1 MDRPGSDSDST
12 RARLRRASRDPRTLA
27 GAFAFTLLAM
37 APALTGWLG
46 EPFYLDLATR
56 ILILAIAAASLNLIL
71 GYGGMISF
79 GHSAYLGIGAYAVGI
94 PAYYGEY
101 SAAFQ
106 LPLALGASALFA
118 FVTGLVSLRTR
129 GVYFIMITLAFAQ
142 MIYFAFVSIEEYGGD
157 DGLVIDLRSE
167 TGGIADLES
176 GAQLYYAAL
185 TSLVLVTYLVRRIV
199 RSRFGL
205 VLRGSRDND
214 ARMQALGFNTFRYR
228 LACYVLAGMIAG
240 LAGWLLGNFTNFI
253 SPEMMDW
260 TRSGELIFMVVL
272 GGGGQ
277 RPRSA
282 LRRRRV
288 HPPRGIPVRVQHL
301 LAARVRTDPHPRG
314 ALLPGGAR
322 RAARPGRED
331 HEIDRPVESLE
342 SRARTVLHRS
352 RRVALSDGGL
362 ERAAVRQRIR
372 PFGPVGL
379 LELRGPG

>member
-1 MDRPGSDSDST
+1 MARPDSDST
-12 RARLRRASRDPRTLA
+12 RARLRRASRNPRTLA
-27 GAFAFTLLAM
+27 GAFAFALLAM
-37 APALTGWLG
+37 APALTGWLD

-167 TGGIADLES
+167 MGGIADLES
-176 GAQLYYAAL
+176 GVQLYYAAL
-185 TSLVLVTYLVRRIV
+185 TSLVLVTYLVRRVV

-214 ARMQALGFNTFRYR
+214 GRMQALGFNTFRYR

-272 GGGGQ
+272 GGAG
-277 RPRSA
+277 SA
-282 LRRRRV
+282 LGPLFGAAAFILLEEFLSGFSIYWPLGFGLILILV
-288 HPPRGIPVRVQHL
+288 VLFYRGGLDGL
-301 LAARVRTDPHPRG
+301 LDRGARTTRSTGPSNPSSREPERCSTDP
-314 ALLPGGAR
+314 
-322 RAARPGRED
+322 AA
-331 HEIDRPVESLE
+331 
-342 SRARTVLHRS
+342 
-352 RRVALSDGGL
+352 
-362 ERAAVRQRIR
+362 
-372 PFGPVGL
+372 
-379 LELRGPG
+379 

>member
-1 MDRPGSDSDST
+1 MDRPDSDST

-214 ARMQALGFNTFRYR
+214 GRMQALGFNTFRYR

-272 GGGGQ
+272 GGAG
-277 RPRSA
+277 SA
-282 LRRRRV
+282 LGPLFGAAAFILLEEFLSGFSIYWPLGFGLILILV
-288 HPPRGIPVRVQHL
+288 VLFYRGGLDGL
-301 LAARVRTDPHPRG
+301 LDRGARTTRSTGPSNPSSREPERCSTDP
-314 ALLPGGAR
+314 
-322 RAARPGRED
+322 AA
-331 HEIDRPVESLE
+331 
-342 SRARTVLHRS
+342 
-352 RRVALSDGGL
+352 
-362 ERAAVRQRIR
+362 
-372 PFGPVGL
+372 
-379 LELRGPG
+379 